1 MNNKKIINKFTN
13 LIMKDGK
20 KSTASNLLKKG
31 IKEASSELNIKEEDL
46 LNKVLENVK
55 PLIDA
60 RSKRV
65 GRNSYIIP
73 YAITEDQSINLGLK
87 IIVKN
92 TRLRKEKS
100 FLIKLKNEFIDIFN
114 NRGASIKQR
123 NEIHKLAEA
132 NKSFAFY
139 R

>member
-20 KSTASNLLKKG
+20 KSIAFNLLKKG
-31 IKEASSELNIKEEDL
+31 IKGASIELNIEEKDL

-87 IIVKN
+87 IIVRS